1 DSHLT
6 GAQQGFGTPFYMPY
20 EQSIN
25 AKGADRRSDIYALGA
40 TLYHL
45 LTGEVPFPG
54 ANALE
59 IAEQKR
65 LGKFMRASA
74 VNPAVPPSLDRILD
88 RMMAREP
95 RDRYQTAS
103 ELIVDLERADLAA
116 AVPSF
121 VDPEL
126 ALQDPLVRARL
137 LAPAQPTHLDLAAA
151 ARRPRILES

>member
-1 DSHLT
+1 
-6 GAQQGFGTPFYMPY
+6 
-20 EQSIN
+20 
-25 AKGADRRSDIYALGA
+25 
-40 TLYHL
+40 
-45 LTGEVPFPG
+45 
-54 ANALE
+54 
-59 IAEQKR
+59 QKR

-151 ARRPRILES
+151 ARRPRILESKPDIWYLRYRTKDGSWRKARLTTPQIQKRIDEGRIGIAVEASHLPDSEFRPLKSYPEF